1 MTTTMQP
8 WLLDTGTAIL
18 EVAVARPL
26 PVNRV
31 QVSYHREPSGCGYQV
46 QVVRGE
52 QVETLPTVYEHAWDA
67 EERAAVVAVK
77 SDVTL
82 WLDDDPGGEM
92 AECLMDCVILED
104 ERWEQ
109 VYGWQR

>member
-31 QVSYHREPSGCGYQV
+31 QVLWHPRGYQIA
-46 QVVRGE
+46 VVRGTGTE
-52 QVETLPTVYEHAWDA
+52 VLPTVYADVWDA
-67 EERAAVVAVK
+67 EERAAAIAVK